1 MEFEIYWLSLSF
13 LGEGIEG
20 EIELDYDLDYQV
32 DDQDITSHHSDVGD
46 QGVQEDVNEEK
57 NEVILYNVTSEE
69 ALKFFL
75 SWKVNKY
82 AWFVYLIFLCAWSH
96 LNLQEKYFNSQ

>member
-1 MEFEIYWLSLSF
+1 MWHTNRYLLKYISVSSRCLKCFLIELFHNVNNY
-13 LGEGIEG
+13 LGEGTEG

-75 SWKVNKY
+75 S
-82 AWFVYLIFLCAWSH
+82 
-96 LNLQEKYFNSQ
+96 

>member
-46 QGVQEDVNEEK
+46 QGVQQNVDEEK
-57 NEVILYNVTSEE
+57 NEVILTNVSTEE
-69 ALKFFL
+69 ALRFFQ
-75 SWKVNKY
+75 S
-82 AWFVYLIFLCAWSH
+82 
-96 LNLQEKYFNSQ
+96 